1 MALKAV
7 NKNFESAL
15 QQKLVNI
22 ERALVYRLEAYVE
35 ELIND
40 AKLSG
45 EYNDQTGNL
54 RSSIGGVL
62 LKNRKPITYRGFV
75 PVAGGTHGAI
85 MGKDFLNRIAA
96 QLGTGYVI
104 LIVAGMEYASY
115 VEQIHSLN
123 VLSLTEMKAVRELP
137 GILKEIRDEV

>member
-1 MALKAV
+1 MALKAIH
-7 NKNFESAL
+7 KNFENVL
-15 QQKLVNI
+15 QRKIANI
-22 ERALVYRLEAYVE
+22 EKALVYRLEAYVE

-54 RSSIGGVL
+54 RSSVGGVL
-62 LKNRKPITYRGFV
+62 LKNRKPITYRGFQ
-75 PVAGGTHGAI
+75 PVAGGTPGAVK
-85 MGKDFLNRIAA
+85 GKEFLDRMIP

-104 LIVAGMEYASY
+104 LVVAGMEYASY
-115 VEQIHSLN
+115 VEQIHNLN

-137 GILKEIRDEV
+137 GIFREIRDEV